1 MKTSTRQL
9 FLASLLTFP
18 IAALQAQTIEPTP
31 GTSLTITE
39 DVNLSLNKSLRSAD
53 TVLLK
58 TSSSR
63 IGNLFLGLRAG
74 ASTSTGNNN
83 TFLGSNAGLSSNGSA
98 NTFVGFSSGR
108 STTSGAFNTFMGV
121 QAGYSNTTGS
131 SNFIMGTNAG
141 VNNTSGNANFFLGDN
156 TGSGNTTGGYNV
168 YLGTNAGSGSGVNG
182 DNNTAIGFETGRGNA
197 GGVNNTFIG
206 FRADAGAN
214 GLQNATAIGNN
225 ARVTASNALV
235 LGSGVNVGIG
245 NTAPTARLH
254 ITSGSAN
261 QSGLRLENLTSGT
274 TASINSSKFLT
285 VDGSGNVV
293 LANYASGGRVAA
305 QDNAD
310 LLWERKGGYLQ
321 STKGEPIVIGSAL
334 AKTPAGYRLY
344 VEDGILTE
352 KVKVALKSTA
362 DWSDY
367 VFAPTYKLRSLSE
380 VSQYVQANKHLPGVP
395 SASEVVEQGIDVAK
409 MDAKLLEKIEELT
422 LYSIE
427 LEKENNQQRTISQEQ
442 GKKLEKQQAE
452 IDELK
457 KLVQQLIDRK

>member
-1 MKTSTRQL
+1 MKTSTRQF
-9 FLASLLTFP
+9 FLASLLSFP

-39 DVNLSLNKSLRSAD
+39 DVNLSVNKSLRSAD

-74 ASTSTGNNN
+74 ATTTSGNNN
-83 TFLGSNAGLSSNGSA
+83 TFLGANAGLSSNGSA
-98 NTFVGFSSGR
+98 NTFVGFSAGR

-121 QAGYSNTTGS
+121 QAGFSNTTGS

-182 DNNTAIGFETGRGNA
+182 DNNTAIGFETGRSNA
-197 GGVNNTFIG
+197 GGINNTFIG

-254 ITSGSAN
+254 ITSGTAN

-293 LANYASGGRVAA
+293 LANYANGGRVAA
-305 QDNAD
+305 QDAD

-367 VFAPTYKLRSLSE
+367 VFAPTYKLRSLSD
-380 VSQYVQANKHLPGVP
+380 VAQFVQANKHLPGVP

-427 LEKENNQQRTISQEQ
+427 LEKENRQQRAVSQEQ
-442 GKKLEKQQAE
+442 GKTLEKQQAE

-457 KLVQQLIDRK
+457 KLVKQLMDRK

>member
-1 MKTSTRQL
+1 MKTSTRQF
-9 FLASLLTFP
+9 FLCTLLLFP

-39 DVNLSLNKSLRSAD
+39 DVNLSANKSLRIAD

-58 TSSSR
+58 TSNAA

-74 ASTSTGNNN
+74 AAVTTGNNN
-83 TFLGSNAGLSSNGSA
+83 TFLGSGAGLRSNGSA
-98 NTFVGFSSGR
+98 NTFVGYAAGR
-108 STTSGAFNTFMGV
+108 SNTGGQFNTFVGV
-121 QAGYSNTTGS
+121 QAGLNNTTGNA
-131 SNFIMGTNAG
+131 NFIMGTNAG
-141 VNNTSGNANFFLGDN
+141 SSNTTGSANFFLGDN
-156 TGSGNTTGGYNV
+156 AGGSNTSGGFNV
-168 YLGTNAGSGSGVNG
+168 YLGANAGSGSGVNG
-182 DNNTAIGFETGRGNA
+182 DNNVAIGFESGRGNT
-197 GGVNNTFIG
+197 GLNNTFIG
-206 FRADAGAN
+206 FRADASA

-235 LGSGVNVGIG
+235 LGNGVNVGIG

-254 ITSGSAN
+254 ITSGTAN

-305 QDNAD
+305 VDNAD

-367 VFAPTYKLRSLSE
+367 VFAPSYKLRSLSE
-380 VSQYVQANKHLPGVP
+380 VAQYVQENKHLPGVP
-395 SASEVVEQGIDVAK
+395 SASEVVEHGIDVAK

-452 IDELK
+452 INELK